1 MQLSEETK
9 EILKNFCGI
18 NNSIYFKGGNS
29 LSTISVTNNIFAKA
43 EITEDF
49 PIPFAIYDLSQFL
62 GGMSLFNDPTLD
74 FDNASYMLIKNGRS
88 KVKYFFADPD
98 VIAKPPEKDIQL
110 PEHQFSFQL
119 TDETLTSLLK
129 GARVYDL
136 PDLCLESEGGEV
148 SLVVKD
154 KDNDTSNSVLYQVGE
169 SEVPFK
175 FNFKIENIRIIP
187 GTYNVEVSQRV
198 ARFSNTGLKL
208 EYYIALEPDSTF
220 GQ

>member
-1 MQLSEETK
+1 MKLSEETK

-198 ARFSNTGLKL
+198 ARFTNNGLTL

-220 GQ
+220 G